1 MNKKRQR
8 KEKKAKNKKINNEQ
22 NISND
27 SMEDEEINNFND
39 DSNNEKEKDL
49 FNCVFIF
56 SCILPEYFLMIK
68 NLLLPNFISE
78 NISLNGLTDLV
89 ICMREDIGTTIK
101 VENDEEN
108 KIFGIFT
115 LIPFPF
121 YKENPVVIQM
131 INMLLNKVN
140 NLNNNNYNNN
150 IINIIKNKKIG
161 MLINERFINLPEE
174 LIPPSLNFVINE
186 MNECIEI
193 NNDKNNKNIDDK
205 EKNKYNLDYIIV
217 YSRYVIKENKN
228 GGLKDDDIKNN
239 NFENK
244 MEIDDDKYINLVI
257 KENKNKKPKIQ
268 KSDEN
273 VYYKYEI
280 ENFMEKANYSFDY
293 KLTGGIYDSSCIYI
307 NQNNNEIQYMK
318 IALIKFQK
326 FYEVILDL
334 NKK

>member
-8 KEKKAKNKKINNEQ
+8 KEKNAKNKKFNKQ

-27 SMEDEEINNFND
+27 SMEEEIIDNDNNT
-39 DSNNEKEKDL
+39 EKEADKDL

-68 NLLLPNFISE
+68 NLLMPNFFTE

-89 ICMREDIGTTIK
+89 ICMREDIGTTLK
-101 VENDEEN
+101 VENDDEN

-115 LIPFPF
+115 LIPFPY
-121 YKENPVVIQM
+121 YKDNPVVIQL
-131 INMLLNKVN
+131 INMLQNKVENLKEN
-140 NLNNNNYNNN
+140 NKFKNDIL
-150 IINIIKNKKIG
+150 NIIKNKKIG

-174 LIPPSLNFVINE
+174 LIAPALNFVINE

-193 NNDKNNKNIDDK
+193 ANDENNKNIDIK
-205 EKNKYNLDYIIV
+205 EKNKYNLDYILV
-217 YSRYVIKENKN
+217 YSRYVMKDNKN
-228 GGLKDDDIKNN
+228 EDKKITNDNN
-239 NFENK
+239 NNSQQ
-244 MEIDDDKYINLVI
+244 MQIDDDKYINLVI
-257 KENKNKKPKIQ
+257 KDDKNKKPKIE
-268 KSDEN
+268 KSEEI
-273 VYYKYEI
+273 VFYKYEM
-280 ENFMEKANYSFDY
+280 ENFIKKADYSFDY

-318 IALIKFQK
+318 IVLIKFQK
-326 FYEVILDL
+326 FYDVISNL